1 MEFILERKQAN
12 ALSNKYNSNEEISF
26 LFIKSMFNI
35 YNRIIKINSNEITD
49 ENIKKISNKYIKEL
63 IDNDE

>member
-1 MEFILERKQAN
+1 
-12 ALSNKYNSNEEISF
+12 
-26 LFIKSMFNI
+26 MFNI